1 MNLSQIRTF
10 VAVVEHA
17 SFSAAA
23 RALGL
28 SQPAVT
34 MQVQALESD
43 LGVTLLDRRY
53 RKVELTEAGRA
64 LLPHARTLM
73 AEVDDTRQ
81 ELDSLSGT
89 VSGRL
94 TVAASTTPG
103 QYVLPRLLGGFLRK
117 YPDVGVTLR
126 VFDSS
131 DVVSRVESGEA
142 HLGMTGA
149 EVPGARVTF
158 DRLGSDDLVLVCPP
172 GHPLASRKK
181 VLLPD
186 LVEEPFIVREAGSGT
201 RMVAEDVMRRAGV
214 DPAELRIVMEL
225 GTNEAVLSAVEGGMG
240 IGIVSTWVAE
250 KAIRLETVGL
260 VPAREFPLARPLFLV
275 TPRTT
280 LTRAAEALSDY
291 LRAEL

>member
-73 AEVDDTRQ
+73 AEVDETRQ
-81 ELDSLSGT
+81 ELDNLSGT

-149 EVPGARVTF
+149 EVPGSRVTF
-158 DRLGSDDLVLVCPP
+158 ERLGSDDLVLVCPP
-172 GHPLASRKK
+172 GHPLATRKK

-186 LVEEPFIVREAGSGT
+186 LVDEPFIVREGGSGT

-214 DPAELRIVMEL
+214 EPAELRVVMEL

-250 KAIRLETVGL
+250 KAIRLGTVGL
-260 VPAREFPLARPLFLV
+260 VPAREFPLARPLYLV
-275 TPRTT
+275 APRTT

-291 LRAEL
+291 LRGEL

>member
-73 AEVDDTRQ
+73 AEVDETRQ
-81 ELDSLSGT
+81 ELDNLSGT

-149 EVPGARVTF
+149 EVPGSRVTF
-158 DRLGSDDLVLVCPP
+158 ERLAATTSCWCVRRA
-172 GHPLASRKK
+172 PLATRKK

-186 LVEEPFIVREAGSGT
+186 LVDEPFIVREGGSGT

-214 DPAELRIVMEL
+214 EPAELRVVMEL

-250 KAIRLETVGL
+250 KAIRLGTVGL
-260 VPAREFPLARPLFLV
+260 VPAREFPLARPLYLV
-275 TPRTT
+275 APRTT

-291 LRAEL
+291 LRGEL